1 MLKTFSSL
9 SKERKKLNLLNN
21 EQSSNHLSKIKR
33 NESSLSERKKNPF
46 LLKMKERRKKMMEM
60 IKNDNLKIKLKEIRS
75 FSNSLNSLNS
85 IQYTLQTINNNTIK
99 IKPEIKTRNKLLSKK
114 EKNKKSDNLSYSY
127 DKIPTIINLNKK
139 LLNNGIF
146 QEKHEIGYSK
156 LNKRNIENFFEKK
169 EKNNER
175 KSIILNKIFEK
186 KKKNPLYF
194 PKKTDLI
201 LTNERITSKK
211 YNSVKN
217 KYKEHINKKIK
228 INSLTFANQMTEI
241 INNDV
246 KKKSHSSIQ
255 NNYYFIKKKI
265 KVMNLLNFNHFFRDS
280 DLDEIDTTSDKQYFR
295 IHDGF
300 PKKYPSFL
308 KTKFRRNTLLK
319 FGSYKGFFFGIPV

>member
-21 EQSSNHLSKIKR
+21 EQSSHYLSKIKR
-33 NESSLSERKKNPF
+33 NGSSLSERKNNPF
-46 LLKMKERRKKMMEM
+46 LLKMKERRKKMTEL
-60 IKNDNLKIKLKEIRS
+60 IKNDNLKIKLKEFRS

-99 IKPEIKTRNKLLSKK
+99 IKPEIKTRNKFLGKK
-114 EKNKKSDNLSYSY
+114 EKNIKSDSLSYSY
-127 DKIPTIINLNKK
+127 DKIPTIIHLNKK

-146 QEKHEIGYSK
+146 KEKYEIGYSK
-156 LNKRNIENFFEKK
+156 LNERNIENFFEKK

-175 KSIILNKIFEK
+175 KSIILNKKFKK

-201 LTNERITSKK
+201 ITNERITSKK
-211 YNSVKN
+211 YNSVKT

-241 INNDV
+241 INNDL
-246 KKKSHSSIQ
+246 KKKSQSSIQ

-265 KVMNLLNFNHFFRDS
+265 KVMNLLNNHFLSDS
-280 DLDEIDTTSDKQYFR
+280 DLDEIDITSDKQYFR